1 MSVRDTTLEDHSDLS
16 RRLLHDVEAFIDEIG
31 TRSCTAHLQD
41 VMRDEKFLKGKNLG
55 QKPERFVEDTL
66 IVPVLETLGHSIIA
80 RPVQYAPR
88 WTHGRGIP
96 DFSLT
101 TIPTATAK
109 ENDIRLF
116 VEAKPPN
123 KLQYAR
129 EDVKEYLK
137 KDLDFDAIA
146 VLTDGIEWELWIRP
160 RNEPLTDDYKPEEE
174 TSLRP
179 ALGDA
184 TTRNLENESYNSHHT
199 RSKIDAE
206 EFKQFTAESILNVCR
221 DVFDIESEVCNIES
235 HNGQIDY

>member
-1 MSVRDTTLEDHSDLS
+1 MSGHDTTLEDHSDLS

-31 TRSCTAHLQD
+31 TRSCTSHLQD
-41 VMRDEKFLKGKNLG
+41 VMRDGKFLKGKKLG

-66 IVPVLETLGHSIIA
+66 IVPVLETLDHSVVA

-109 ENDIRLF
+109 ENHIRLF

-146 VLTDGIEWELWIRP
+146 VLTDGIEWELWVRP
-160 RNEPLTDDYKPEEE
+160 RNEPLSDDYEPEQE

-179 ALGDA
+179 ALTDA
-184 TTRNLENESYNSHHT
+184 KTRNLENESYNPHHT
-199 RSKIDAE
+199 RSKIDSDK
-206 EFKQFTAESILNVCR
+206 FKQFTAESILEVSR
-221 DVFDIESEVCNIES
+221 SEFGLNTGV
-235 HNGQIDY
+235 